1 MMMNFDALRT
11 WEEVDL
17 NALVHNFDAAR
28 KHIPQGVQMAAVIK
42 ADAYGHGAVR
52 IARELS
58 GRADRY
64 AVATADE
71 AVQLRE
77 AGIRTPVFLLSPT
90 PEACFFELLRYD
102 IESTVAS
109 VEEAEAVCAY
119 AASRGKEV
127 SLHIAVDTG
136 MGRLGLPWEQAA
148 ERIAQICALPG
159 GRVVGLFS
167 HFAAADTLDTAYANL
182 QADRFARVSEEI
194 KRRGLHIPLLHIS
207 NSAALMGRQDYY
219 DMVRQ
224 GVILYGLLPSREV
237 DMHRLEPLQPVMSLK
252 THVTFLKTV
261 PAGTPVSYGMTYVTQ
276 APMRIATLAIGY
288 ADGLPRH
295 LSNKGYVLLHGQRA
309 PIVGRVC
316 MDQVM
321 VDVTH
326 IPQVKEWDVAT
337 VIGRDGEDCITAD
350 DIAELSG
357 TIGYE
362 IVCLI
367 APRVPRVYIKNGEVD
382 SVHRLI

>member
-102 IESTVAS
+102 IEATVAS

-136 MGRLGLPWEQAA
+136 MGRLAA
-148 ERIAQICALPG
+148 
-159 GRVVGLFS
+159 
-167 HFAAADTLDTAYANL
+167 
-182 QADRFARVSEEI
+182 
-194 KRRGLHIPLLHIS
+194 
-207 NSAALMGRQDYY
+207 
-219 DMVRQ
+219 
-224 GVILYGLLPSREV
+224 
-237 DMHRLEPLQPVMSLK
+237 
-252 THVTFLKTV
+252 
-261 PAGTPVSYGMTYVTQ
+261 
-276 APMRIATLAIGY
+276 
-288 ADGLPRH
+288 
-295 LSNKGYVLLHGQRA
+295 
-309 PIVGRVC
+309 
-316 MDQVM
+316 
-321 VDVTH
+321 
-326 IPQVKEWDVAT
+326 
-337 VIGRDGEDCITAD
+337 
-350 DIAELSG
+350 
-357 TIGYE
+357 
-362 IVCLI
+362 
-367 APRVPRVYIKNGEVD
+367 
-382 SVHRLI
+382 